1 MIDSPDQSAR
11 RPKVSVCV
19 ITYNQE
25 RFIGECLQSIVDQ
38 QTDFDFELIVGDD
51 VSEDRTREV
60 IADFARRYPNVV
72 KPIYQMRNIGAGTYN
87 FRTVHLAARG
97 EYVAHV
103 DGDDVILPGKLQAQA
118 DILDAHPEVAF
129 AAHAVRITDSEHLI
143 GADTHY
149 PERGSVYDLL
159 RLGCYFAHSSVMYR
173 RDSGGVERFPEQVID
188 YWMHIERATHGAIHL
203 DKRVLGVYRYH
214 ASGLSG
220 DPARAAANERYYEQA
235 FDRALELGLD
245 ADAVQAAR
253 IDRRMK
259 FAVARCLAGDVGGY
273 RQMVRVD
280 PADWRHATL
289 RHKLLHLTRAF
300 PSVVKLYFAA
310 KRLGGAA
317 APIRNELN

>member
-1 MIDSPDQSAR
+1 MIDSPDVNAS

-25 RFIGECLQSIVDQ
+25 KFIGDCLQSIVDQ
-38 QTDFDFELIVGDD
+38 KTDFEFELIVGDD
-51 VSEDRTREV
+51 VSKDQTRGV

-72 KPIYQMRNIGAGTYN
+72 KPIYQMRNIGAGAHN

-118 DILDAHPEVAF
+118 DILDTHPEVAF
-129 AAHAVRITDSEHLI
+129 AAHAVRIMGSDHLI
-143 GADTHY
+143 GADPHY

-173 RDSGGVERFPEQVID
+173 RESGGVEQFAEQVID
-188 YWMHIERATHGAIHL
+188 YQMHIERAARGAIHL
-203 DKRVLGVYRYH
+203 DKRVFGAYRWH

-220 DPARAAANERYYEQA
+220 ALSRAPAAERAYEQA

-300 PSVVKLYFAA
+300 PSVVKLYFAS

-317 APIRNELN
+317 APTRHELN